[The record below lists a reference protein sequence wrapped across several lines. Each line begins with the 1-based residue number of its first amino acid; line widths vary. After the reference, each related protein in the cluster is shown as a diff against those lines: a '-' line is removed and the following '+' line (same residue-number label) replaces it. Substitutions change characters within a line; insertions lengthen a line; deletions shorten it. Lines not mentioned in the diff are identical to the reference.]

1 MEAQKKIKGERK
13 EDGHLYVAVEK
24 FVWKATKK
32 GADYLQEDLS
42 EFNH

>member
-24 FVWKATKK
+24 FVWKNKAKEK
-32 GADYLQEDLS
+32 
-42 EFNH
+42 